1 MPVTWQIFWFR
12 AMAQLLIDECTME
25 TPCLP
30 LGANVKKKLK
40 MKKNYD
46 GKKPRILC
54 LPNNSNMILE
64 KLEKIQ
70 EECIGLG
77 DFHSKMEL
85 SRRNKGREVSLM
97 SLKILML
104 AGG

>member
-12 AMAQLLIDECTME
+12 TDAQLLIDESTME

-30 LGANVKKKLK
+30 LGANVKKKK

-54 LPNNSNMILE
+54 PPNNSNMILE

-85 SRRNKGREVSLM
+85 SRRNKGEKKCASCH
-97 SLKILML
+97 SKS
-104 AGG
+104 